1 MGRIRLEFS
10 RGALNVTPPAP
21 TYGPRRRLGPP
32 RQEGEDVGDVTVQS
46 DGTDIFVVVD
56 DLRIARRARPGTPQ
70 AGTWISLEPGW
81 RVTGGPDEIMIE
93 RDDDVRVH

>member
-1 MGRIRLEFS
+1 M
-10 RGALNVTPPAP
+10 
-21 TYGPRRRLGPP
+21 
-32 RQEGEDVGDVTVQS
+32 GDVTVQS

-56 DLRIARRARPGTPQ
+56 DVRIAKRARSGTPQ

-93 RDDDVRVH
+93 RDDDVRVKGE